1 MNLPEEVIE
10 VLKDPETIK
19 VLTTTDERGTP
30 HTVFKGS
37 LMALDNE
44 TLAYMELLETC
55 RTQRNMLRNHWDNKL
70 VVVSIFN
77 GKINISYQ
85 IKGEPS
91 RFLYNGP
98 IWDQFL
104 EQTWK
109 VIPQSDPAGVWVIKV
124 KEVINQD
131 YGIRRK
137 EEEKRV
143 INQDIWRRFI
153 GVRP

>member
-1 MNLPEEVIE
+1 MPKEIIE
-10 VLKDPETIK
+10 ALKETDTIK
-19 VLTTTDERGTP
+19 VLTTTDEGGIP

-70 VVVSIFN
+70 VAVGILN
-77 GKINISYQ
+77 EKKGISYQ
-85 IKGEPS
+85 IKGEPV
-91 RFLYNGP
+91 RFIYNGP

-109 VIPQSDPAGVWVIKV
+109 MIPQSDPAGVWLIRV

-131 YGIRRK
+131 YFMRRK

-153 GVRP
+153 GVRS